1 MDEDNKTNYKNLQE
15 NMDKPDDEY
24 TEINGENE
32 TNEMNYTGV
41 FLSIGAG
48 LGVSFGILFDNLTI
62 GISLGTALG
71 LVVGA
76 VVESVKKKK

>member
-1 MDEDNKTNYKNLQE
+1 MDDNKKTSHEDLQK
-15 NMDKPDDEY
+15 NMDKPDDKH
-24 TEINGENE
+24 TEINKIEE
-32 TNEMNYTGV
+32 INYTGV

-48 LGVSFGILFDNLTI
+48 LGVSFGIIFDNLTL

-71 LVVGA
+71 LVLGA

>member
-1 MDEDNKTNYKNLQE
+1 MDGDNKTNHKKLQE
-15 NMDKPDDEY
+15 NIDKSDDEY
-24 TEINGENE
+24 KEINEK
-32 TNEMNYTGV
+32 NEMNYTGV